1 VEIIDKNNCV
11 IYSGERFSVEW
22 YFDEKGYSQA
32 YEYFLSANDLQ
43 KRKFLVLV
51 KRIADFGKIFDK
63 TKFRN
68 EGDSIYAFK
77 PQPDRYLAFF
87 VVDKKIIVTNA
98 FYKKTDK
105 LPQSEKDL
113 ALKYKEIY
121 LNKK

>member
-1 VEIIDKNNCV
+1 V

-22 YFDEKGYSQA
+22 YFDENGYSQA
-32 YEYFLSANDLQ
+32 YEYFLSTDDLQ
-43 KRKFLVLV
+43 KRKFLILV

-68 EGDSIYAFK
+68 DGDSIYAFK

-105 LPQSEKDL
+105 LPKSEKDL

-121 LNKK
+121 LSKK

>member
-1 VEIIDKNNCV
+1 VEKIDKNNCV

-22 YFDEKGYSQA
+22 YFDENGYSQA
-32 YEYFLSANDLQ
+32 YEYFLSTDDLQ
-43 KRKFLVLV
+43 KRKFLILV

-87 VVDKKIIVTNA
+87 MVNKKIIVTNA

-105 LPQSEKDL
+105 LPQFEKDL

-121 LNKK
+121 LSKK